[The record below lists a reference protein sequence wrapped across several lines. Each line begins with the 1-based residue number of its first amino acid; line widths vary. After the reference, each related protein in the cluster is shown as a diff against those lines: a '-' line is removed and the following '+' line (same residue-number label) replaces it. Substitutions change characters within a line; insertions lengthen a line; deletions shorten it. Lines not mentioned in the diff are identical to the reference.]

1 LSERTQLAPRS
12 LPMDAFETYREYMFA
27 IAYRMLGS
35 AADAQDVLQEAY
47 LRWQAVTHSDIEF
60 TRAYLSTLVTRLCL
74 DHWRSARIRRQ
85 AYVGPWL
92 PEPVHTQPQVDPDSV
107 SLAFLVLLESLTP
120 LERAAYLLHE
130 VFDYSHSEVA
140 RILEREEVACRQ
152 LLHRARQHVSA
163 SKPRFAPSKSE
174 HRRLLEGFCVAC
186 ASGDVSLIEK
196 MLADDVRAYSDG
208 GGVVT
213 AARKPVRGR
222 RAVARLYLNIF
233 SGRTANTQVS
243 IEDINGLPALLVRV
257 AGQLFSVLDIETD
270 GTHIHAL
277 RAIVNPSKLAELRW
291 LS

>member
-1 LSERTQLAPRS
+1 MKASVGFGAEAATH
-12 LPMDAFETYREYMFA
+12 AFEAQREYMFA

-47 LRWQAVTHSDIEF
+47 LRWQVVAHTEVESA
-60 TRAYLSTLVTRLCL
+60 RAYLSTLVTRLCL
-74 DHWRSARIRRQ
+74 DHWQSARVRRET
-85 AYVGPWL
+85 YVGPWL

-107 SLAFLVLLESLTP
+107 SLAFLVLLETLTP

-140 RILEREEVACRQ
+140 SMLEREEVACRQ
-152 LLHRARQHVSA
+152 LFHRARQHVLA
-163 SKPRFAPSKSE
+163 SKPRFAPSKSD
-174 HRRLLEGFCVAC
+174 HQRLLEGFCMAC

-196 MLADDVRAYSDG
+196 LLADDVHAFSDG

-213 AARKPVRGR
+213 AARKPVVGR
-222 RAVARLYLNIF
+222 RAVARLYLHIF
-233 SGRTANTQVS
+233 AGRTPDTQVS
-243 IEDINGLPALLVRV
+243 IEDINGLPGLLVRV
-257 AGQLFSVLDIETD
+257 GGRLFSILDIETD